1 MSTEKRS
8 GARLPERGAAWF
20 AAFLL
25 AVFIIITL
33 TVTVFLRAVTS
44 AELHLSVASDP
55 GMLDRQLQA
64 IYSDI
69 DLMAEEYG
77 FPADQVKAAVSREE
91 LEDFNRKAAAWW
103 TQLLTEGTSGTIP
116 RWNSG
121 GIESVIR
128 SAAEDRVLCEE
139 PYTVIADLIAVIDG
153 TAFPV
158 RESVTG
164 FGTGLVNDKID
175 LRGVIRS
182 SVKLPTLGL
191 VLILGC
197 AGLIALLLGR
207 DPFSLLKYYG
217 TAAAAAG
224 TAVLAGCIA
233 FLAFRPGDMIA
244 EASAGLADQ
253 FATLAGKTGP
263 AVLLAGGV
271 LLAAGYFC
279 LFLYSRKAGRNGTA
293 AEKTA

>member
-1 MSTEKRS
+1 MSTEKRK

-25 AVFIIITL
+25 AVLIIITL
-33 TVTVFLRAVTS
+33 TGAVFLRAVTS
-44 AELHLSVASDP
+44 AELHLSVAADP

-77 FPADQVKAAVSREE
+77 FPAGQVKEAVSREE

-121 GIESVIR
+121 RIESVIR
-128 SAAEDRVLCEE
+128 TAAEDGILLEE
-139 PYTVIADLIAVIDG
+139 PQTVVADLISAIGG
-153 TAFPV
+153 TVFPV
-158 RESVTG
+158 RETVTG

-175 LRGVIRS
+175 LRGIVRS
-182 SVKLPTLGL
+182 SRKLPALGL

-197 AGLIALLLGR
+197 AGLTALLLGR

-233 FLAFRPGDMIA
+233 FALFRPGRMIA

-263 AVLLAGGV
+263 AVLLAGAG
-271 LLAAGYFC
+271 LLAAGYLC
-279 LFLYSRKAGRNGTA
+279 LFLYYRKAGRNGKA